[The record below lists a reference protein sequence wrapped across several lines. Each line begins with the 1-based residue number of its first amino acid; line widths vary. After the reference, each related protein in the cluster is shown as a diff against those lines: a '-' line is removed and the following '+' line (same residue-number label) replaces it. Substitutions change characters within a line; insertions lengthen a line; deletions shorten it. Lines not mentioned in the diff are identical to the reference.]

1 MLGYL
6 ANRIYFS
13 GTQCNCENRLDGKIV
28 VITGGNSG
36 IGYETSL
43 ELAKRGYFKKGRF
56 SLFYSSQLF
65 LNFFFKGASIII
77 ASLDLKTSEL
87 AAKKII
93 ELSNNENIF
102 SEKLDLANIKSIRE
116 FAERVR
122 KKTDRIDILIN
133 NAGTFF

>member
-1 MLGYL
+1 M
-6 ANRIYFS
+6 
-13 GTQCNCENRLDGKIV
+13 
-28 VITGGNSG
+28 
-36 IGYETSL
+36 
-43 ELAKRGYFKKGRF
+43 
-56 SLFYSSQLF
+56 F